1 MTGQPQH
8 SINPAPD
15 KPAPAPARH
24 YRIRVEGQLGPGW
37 SEWFAGMTLS
47 QTESGD
53 SLLSGPVVDQA
64 ALHGLL
70 ARIRDLNLTLIAVER
85 IEPGQRGRRE

>member
-1 MTGQPQH
+1 MAGQFQHLINSVPSSSAPPQ
-8 SINPAPD
+8 S
-15 KPAPAPARH
+15 RH
-24 YRIRVEGQLGPGW
+24 YHLRVEGQLGSGW
-37 SEWFAGMTLS
+37 SEWFAGMALS

-53 SLLSGPVVDQA
+53 TLLSGPVVDQA

-85 IEPGQRGRRE
+85 IESSDQC

>member
-1 MTGQPQH
+1 MEIENRSGSLRWETRQKNRIGTNDPRIVGFNKVP
-8 SINPAPD
+8 SI
-15 KPAPAPARH
+15 
-24 YRIRVEGQLGPGW
+24 PGW
-37 SEWFAGMTLS
+37 SEWFAGMTRS

-53 SLLSGPVVDQA
+53 TLLSGPVVDQA

-85 IEPGQRGRRE
+85 IESSQQG

>member
-1 MTGQPQH
+1 MAGQPQH
-8 SINPAPD
+8 LINPIPDSSAP
-15 KPAPAPARH
+15 PPSRH
-24 YRIRVEGQLGPGW
+24 YRIRVEGQLGAGW
-37 SEWFAGMTLS
+37 SEWFAGMALR

-53 SLLSGPVVDQA
+53 TLLSGPVVDQA

-85 IEPGQRGRRE
+85 IESSEQG

>member
-1 MTGQPQH
+1 MAGQFQHLINSVPDRSALPQ
-8 SINPAPD
+8 S
-15 KPAPAPARH
+15 RH
-24 YRIRVEGQLGPGW
+24 YRIRIEGQLGPGW

-53 SLLSGPVVDQA
+53 TLLSGPVVDQA

-85 IEPGQRGRRE
+85 IESNQQG